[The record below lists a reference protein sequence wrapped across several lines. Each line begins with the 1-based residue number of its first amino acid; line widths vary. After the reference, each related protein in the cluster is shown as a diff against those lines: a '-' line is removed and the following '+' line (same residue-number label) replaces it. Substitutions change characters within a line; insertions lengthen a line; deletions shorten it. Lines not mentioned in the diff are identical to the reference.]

1 MTILNIILLIGI
13 GVVIFLIAVFGGYGV
28 GISKGIVLIRTV
40 IQGGSSKK
48 DN

>member
-13 GVVIFLIAVFGGYGV
+13 GVVIFLIGVLGGYGV
-28 GISKGIVLIRTV
+28 GISKGIDLIRTV